1 MNINSQVEETEDEKQ
16 MKRTKKCS
24 KCLRGGKL
32 TQGSW
37 KRLRPGKPREDGGF
51 NQCSKLVRQTAR
63 HIYAS
68 KNTHFP
74 AFSFLWSSENPT
86 SKYLITQAI

>member
-1 MNINSQVEETEDEKQ
+1 MDINSQVGEKEAEKQ

-24 KCLRGGKL
+24 KRLRGGKL
-32 TQGSW
+32 TQGSR

-51 NQCSKLVRQTAR
+51 NQCNKLVRQTAR

-68 KNTHFP
+68 KTHTSP
-74 AFSFLWSSENPT
+74 LSLFSGAAKTPPVN
-86 SKYLITQAI
+86 I